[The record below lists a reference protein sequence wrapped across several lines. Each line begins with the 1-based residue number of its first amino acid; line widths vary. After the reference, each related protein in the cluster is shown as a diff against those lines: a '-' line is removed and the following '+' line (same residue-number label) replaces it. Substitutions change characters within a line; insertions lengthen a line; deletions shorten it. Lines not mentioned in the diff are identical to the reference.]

1 MTKISW
7 LVLIL
12 ATLSVF
18 LLAPGSGQETVQN
31 KGDSEILVSN
41 GVKECHYRKGTWSDC
56 DAKVG
61 LQSRRDN
68 LKKRKPE
75 CPDVRII
82 TKNCRTKDSRQKA
95 DGKCKFE
102 KPSQIEFTP
111 CDSATRTKKK
121 VLNLVKVKGGDTVEC
136 PQSKVIFKPCNED
149 RSKKKRKNKREG
161 AVDGTK
167 TQNPRKAKRRGENGR
182 KKKGFCSMD
191 INVNEEPL
199 GRVDVK
205 LKYDIVPKTS
215 ENFRALCT
223 GEKGYGYAG
232 STFHRIIPKFMI
244 QGGDFTAHDGT
255 GGHSVYG
262 ATFQDENFK
271 LKHKPFVLSMANSGK
286 DTNGSQFFITSVKT
300 PWLDGSHTVFG
311 KVMNKA
317 SKDVVKRIEA
327 FGSKSGNPK
336 AKLTIG
342 RCTCI

>member
-1 MTKISW
+1 M
-7 LVLIL
+7 
-12 ATLSVF
+12 
-18 LLAPGSGQETVQN
+18 
-31 KGDSEILVSN
+31 
-41 GVKECHYRKGTWSDC
+41 
-56 DAKVG
+56 
-61 LQSRRDN
+61 QSRQDKM
-68 LKKRKPE
+68 KKRRTG
-75 CPDVRII
+75 CPDVRTI
-82 TKNCRTKDSRQKA
+82 TKNCKIKDLRQKA
-95 DGKCKFE
+95 DGKCKYE
-102 KPSQIEFTP
+102 KPSHIEFTP
-111 CDSATRTKKK
+111 CNAATRTKKK
-121 VLNLVKVKGGDTVEC
+121 VLSLVKVKGQNVQC
-136 PQSKVIFKPCNED
+136 PNSKTMFKPCNED
-149 RSKKKRKNKREG
+149 RNKKKRKNKREG
-161 AVDGTK
+161 SLDGTK
-167 TQNPRKAKRRGENGR
+167 MQSARKTKRRGENGR

-191 INVNEEPL
+191 INVNGEPL

-205 LKYDIVPKTS
+205 LKYDIVPKTT

-232 STFHRIIPKFMI
+232 STFHRIIPNFMI

-262 ATFQDENFK
+262 ATFPDENFK

-336 AKLTIG
+336 AKLTID